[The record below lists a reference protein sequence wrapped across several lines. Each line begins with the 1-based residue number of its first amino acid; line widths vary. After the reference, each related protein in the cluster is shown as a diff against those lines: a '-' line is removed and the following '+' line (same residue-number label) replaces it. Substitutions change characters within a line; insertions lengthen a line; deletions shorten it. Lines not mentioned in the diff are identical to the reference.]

1 MSVKRAV
8 SFLLAVFLV
17 LPLGICSVEES
28 AYAGSEA
35 VSVQKEGIG
44 GYYYEQ
50 LPDEAR
56 DLYEAMYNMYD
67 QGIFKTGT

>member
-44 GYYYEQ
+44 GV
-50 LPDEAR
+50 L
-56 DLYEAMYNMYD
+56 L
-67 QGIFKTGT
+67 

>member
-1 MSVKRAV
+1 MLPRHKNAIDKERKDITMSVKRAV

-44 GYYYEQ
+44 GV
-50 LPDEAR
+50 L
-56 DLYEAMYNMYD
+56 L
-67 QGIFKTGT
+67 